1 MSDDEVRGNRLGED
15 GTIAAGSDA
24 TDKDVAAPAP
34 QVADLHL
41 NEDVRAYLLGM
52 VTDLEELGGIG
63 VSRIRAIAYGEEPT
77 NDELEELGYV
87 FVQLLHAL
95 VASSEASRPRR
106 PDQDQDQPGSP
117 DPSSSHSHTSRPGQP
132 GPNR

>member
-15 GTIAAGSDA
+15 GTIAAGNDA
-24 TDKDVAAPAP
+24 TDKAVAAPAP

-41 NEDVRAYLLGM
+41 NEDVRSYLLGM

-95 VASSEASRPRR
+95 VASSEASRR

-117 DPSSSHSHTSRPGQP
+117 DPSSSHSHTSKPGRS
-132 GPNR
+132 GPSG